1 MSGIA
6 DAMESYELALA
17 REDAIELEGVV
28 WGVSNQSIH
37 LMSTRKSKR
46 VDFDSGVGSSI
57 RLYGWVCGCCLYRCF
72 EKSIHASNGNVQYV
86 QQAYQLIMQYS

>member
-46 VDFDSGVGSSI
+46 VDFDSGVGW
-57 RLYGWVCGCCLYRCF
+57 WVCGCCLYRCSD
-72 EKSIHASNGNVQYV
+72 KSIDASNGNVQYV